1 MTRHSTLDIR
11 VGLQEQL
18 DASGH
23 LLDGWSVGT
32 VTRTGPWS
40 MLVSLAPDAG
50 PGVLIEWHE
59 TTDEAV
65 EAFVRGPRFAVAY
78 RSRPDTWDVD
88 AAETPEDVR
97 RMTAF
102 ICQALSQ
109 IADGFELTEPKPSK
123 DAREEILT
131 SRAFQDWLSPTL
143 SLGDVVGDGWSLDD
157 VSEFGPEELALTFTR
172 DNEGDADPEMTRLKI
187 RVRDNERPAAVR
199 VGQLDILYRV
209 PFGESA
215 AQSNQGDP
223 THALAVELGH
233 YLDAGERTIR
243 WATPPRPSTGGP
255 RAADDATPKAINLA
269 LPGPCYQRCV
279 FCAVREEIDPVS
291 SASEQYVERLRTDVI
306 ESARRGTRVLRV
318 NGLEPLRAPFAYELL
333 DLARNKG
340 FNEFHILSTFLPCA
354 DPEEAKRLFDALPER
369 YSFYVPIYG
378 SHAEVHDRV
387 TGLPGSFEDL
397 LKAVCN
403 LRRLMEEERREKGED
418 ARKGTLIFTT
428 VIVSQNVH
436 DLVGMRDL
444 VRPWADWWEVHMA
457 FPNTSSRR
465 DRYRDVA
472 LPMQQ
477 VLEAVYPKGWY
488 CVADLELGEILPCMA
503 YHHQVD
509 TGHALLTPRR
519 IRERKLE
526 PSGTYYET
534 IGFTHSMGE
543 GKPIA
548 FTSATVPCPHQ
559 TTCSLFGICP
569 GKVYRAYDELFGCD
583 ELRPVSIEELREL
596 PDGEEIATLVQEVSR
611 TPARAKN
618 P

>member
-1 MTRHSTLDIR
+1 MPHGGTLAIR
-11 VGLQEQL
+11 SELRREL
-18 DASGH
+18 DDSGH
-23 LLDGWSVGT
+23 LLDGWRVRT
-32 VTRTGPWS
+32 VTRTGP
-40 MLVSLAPDAG
+40 VSVLIDLAPDEG
-50 PGVLIEWHE
+50 SGVLVEWHE

-65 EAFVRGPRFAVAY
+65 QAFVRGPRFAVAY
-78 RSRPDTWDVD
+78 RARPNTWDVD
-88 AAETPEDVR
+88 DADTPDEVR

-102 ICQALSQ
+102 VCQHLSEVTE
-109 IADGFELTEPKPSK
+109 AFDLTEAEASS
-123 DAREEILT
+123 DAREEVLT

-143 SLGDVVGDGWSLDD
+143 ALGDAIAGGWCLDD
-157 VSEFGPEELALTFTR
+157 VSEFGPEELALTFAQG
-172 DNEGDADPEMTRLKI
+172 DENETSREMVRLKV
-187 RVRDNERPAAVR
+187 RVRDDERPAAVR

-215 AQSNQGDP
+215 APTDQPDT

-233 YLDAGERTIR
+233 YLDTCEPNLR
-243 WATPPRPSTGGP
+243 WVAPPRPSTGGE
-255 RAADDATPKAINLA
+255 AAAHDTPPKAINLA

-279 FCAVREEIDPVS
+279 FCAVREEIDPVT
-291 SASEQYVERLRTDVI
+291 SAAEHYVERLRTDVI

-333 DLARNKG
+333 ALARNEG

-354 DPEEAKRLFDALPER
+354 DRAEAKRLFDALPER

-378 SHAEVHDRV
+378 SHAPVHDVV
-387 TGLPGSFEDL
+387 TGLEGSFDDL
-397 LKAVCN
+397 VLAVGH
-403 LRRLMEEERREKGED
+403 LRELMNEERREKGED

-428 VIVSQNVH
+428 VVVSQNVH

-444 VRPWADWWEVHMA
+444 VRPWANWWEVHMA

-477 VLEAVYPKGWY
+477 VLEAVYPKGWHR
-488 CVADLELGEILPCMA
+488 VADLELGEILPCMA

-583 ELRPVSIEELREL
+583 ELRPVSIEEIREL
-596 PDGEEIATLVQEVSR
+596 PDGEEMATLVQDASR
-611 TPARAKN
+611 TPASAES